1 MATVI
6 PKPDDEIVHTVEDA
20 NPTSGRCVE
29 NLIIQCDNHG
39 LTVECPMGEI
49 ITIDFSQG
57 QLNVYRFNSR
67 DESNPDLLT
76 SINARSTGETS

>member
-1 MATVI
+1 
-6 PKPDDEIVHTVEDA
+6 
-20 NPTSGRCVE
+20 
-29 NLIIQCDNHG
+29 
-39 LTVECPMGEI
+39 MGEI